1 MNKIVNKF
9 LLAGYKF
16 MPKMHLK
23 QPGFTYNACEKSDI
37 YYVQLIFLVNMHGLF
52 LWKTK
57 EELLDSSKSSEER
70 SKGRKRNIVWVDKD
84 SAFYNNLF
92 KRFLKIDNIKM
103 YSASNEGKSVVAERF
118 IKAYKNRIFK
128 HMAAV
133 SKIFFTMMYC
143 MITKIR

>member
-23 QPGFTYNACEKSDI
+23 QPGFTYNACEKPDI

-57 EELLDSSKSSEER
+57 EELLDSSKSSEAR
-70 SKGRKRNIVWVDKD
+70 CKGRKRNKVLVDKD